1 MQPVR
6 RRLAKTH
13 EHRAAGGGGDAM
25 FRRLPQNFGAK
36 GVGQDEPRF
45 LGHDFDGHGFG
56 DREKKPVAM
65 GAIVPPFG
73 VRAEIRSATEDLI
86 STIKIVASIASA
98 TMSAR
103 RPVSSGNSV
112 TVEKLSRR
120 NSRLVPRATKSAV
133 PDWRPSCGEKGF
145 GNPGMA
151 VL

>member
-1 MQPVR
+1 
-6 RRLAKTH
+6 LASARK
-13 EHRAAGGGGDAM
+13 
-25 FRRLPQNFGAK
+25 
-36 GVGQDEPRF
+36 
-45 LGHDFDGHGFG
+45 
-56 DREKKPVAM
+56 
-65 GAIVPPFG
+65 
-73 VRAEIRSATEDLI
+73 SATEDLI

-120 NSRLVPRATKSAV
+120 NNRLVPRATKSAV